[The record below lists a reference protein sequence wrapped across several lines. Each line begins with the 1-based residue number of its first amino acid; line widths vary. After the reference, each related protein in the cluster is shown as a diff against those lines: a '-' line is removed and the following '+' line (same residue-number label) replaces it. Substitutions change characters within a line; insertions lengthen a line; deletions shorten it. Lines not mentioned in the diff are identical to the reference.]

1 MLNQAKTQSAGGFPD
16 RNPSEETNKRPP
28 VGFRHWYV
36 YECADTTETRGKRG
50 ARKPP
55 CGHFNVRATK
65 YPIDE
70 YHNPQGAPCQNCGRR
85 QRLNKGIV
93 KSNDAWIQEPV
104 FGRNRETGV
113 RYITNNPWQD
123 SDIPNLK
130 ARKAWALSLAETM
143 NAHRLA
149 KSPNALEQT
158 GETIEIIPETIEER
172 GDLIG

>member
-93 KSNDAWIQEPV
+93 KSNDAWIQEKKYWLKH
-104 FGRNRETGV
+104 GTNE
-113 RYITNNPWQD
+113 RYFDGQYKD
-123 SDIPNLK
+123 STIPDLK
-130 ARKAWALSLAETM
+130 TRKQWALSLAEQM
-143 NAHRLA
+143 NAPRLV
-149 KSPNALEQT
+149 KSPNALEQS
-158 GETIEIIPETIEER
+158 GETIETIPETIEER
-172 GDLIG
+172 GESNE